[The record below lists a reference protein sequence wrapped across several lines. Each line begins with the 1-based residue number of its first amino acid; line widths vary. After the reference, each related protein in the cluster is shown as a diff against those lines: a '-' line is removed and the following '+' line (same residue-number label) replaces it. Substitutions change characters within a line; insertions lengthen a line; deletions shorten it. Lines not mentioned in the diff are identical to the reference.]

1 MIRAEFRLLPLYFSA
16 LKIFAV
22 SLAIL
27 IFYFLTSLWYRVAK
41 KRNKY
46 KLYIFNFL
54 FGWSLIG
61 WWWCWEL
68 AASRRSFNSGPS
80 FKRAFI
86 RSLFSMMIVCGGI
99 IITTI
104 IKLNL
109 QPNAMDNTKITV
121 IKPSWN
127 IDNVK
132 AKQRSSSHEDV

>member
-1 MIRAEFRLLPLYFSA
+1 
-16 LKIFAV
+16 
-22 SLAIL
+22 
-27 IFYFLTSLWYRVAK
+27 
-41 KRNKY
+41 
-46 KLYIFNFL
+46 
-54 FGWSLIG
+54 
-61 WWWCWEL
+61 
-68 AASRRSFNSGPS
+68 
-80 FKRAFI
+80 
-86 RSLFSMMIVCGGI
+86 MMIVCGGI